1 VARLALLALVVLS
14 LAACSSSKQ
23 EATRSST
30 SSQPIKSPIV
40 VKVPLAQTQWRSPIT
55 VSGTSTLSGTLKVE
69 VLDLAGKRL
78 GSKDTTASDGRFSVK
93 VPFAT
98 KKLVPG
104 SVSVRDESG
113 EHTVLISVVL
123 TP

>member
-1 VARLALLALVVLS
+1 VARLALLALVVLG

-23 EATRSST
+23 EATRSLT
-30 SSQPIKSPIV
+30 SNRPIKSPIV

-55 VSGTSTLSGTLKVE
+55 VRGTSTLSGTLKVE

-78 GSKDTTASDGRFSVK
+78 GSKDTSASDGRFSVK
-93 VPFAT
+93 VPFKT

>member
-1 VARLALLALVVLS
+1 MPARVVPVALLVLC
-14 LAACSSSKQ
+14 ATACSSSKDLAST
-23 EATRSST
+23 ATST
-30 SSQPIKSPIV
+30 GPVKSPIV

>member
-98 KKLVPG
+98 RKLVPG

>member
-1 VARLALLALVVLS
+1 VARLALLALVVLG

-23 EATRSST
+23 EATRSQTST
-30 SSQPIKSPIV
+30 RAIKSPIV